1 MTPYSAAAAG
11 SLSSRASSRRAALST
26 SSGSSSAS
34 SRSRSSLISAC
45 SASPSPS
52 SSWIAF
58 SCWRRKNSRW
68 PFSISDWTCDWIF
81 VPSSRT
87 SSSRFRI
94 AETSRRRSSTF
105 TSSSSRCFSSVRMRT
120 VEATRWQ
127 SALGSSTLAAAS
139 CSSSGRYGHE
149 RDHAREEALHV
160 ARQRLDLA
168 RLLELVGQRRELG
181 HEVRLVADGH
191 VEVDALDALD
201 EDPQRAVRDANQ
213 LVDDR
218 GGADVVEIVE
228 AGRVGLLV
236 LHRHEREQALAGGDV
251 VDQLDR
257 ALLADRERRHRLG
270 EDDRLLERQHRHDR
284 RQVRRLGDRLDEL
297 VAHKR
302 VTAIVTFSRAGGRCA
317 SGRTIVSM
325 PRSYDACAFATSTSA
340 LSAIC
345 RRNVP

>member
-1 MTPYSAAAAG
+1 
-11 SLSSRASSRRAALST
+11 
-26 SSGSSSAS
+26 
-34 SRSRSSLISAC
+34 
-45 SASPSPS
+45 
-52 SSWIAF
+52 
-58 SCWRRKNSRW
+58 
-68 PFSISDWTCDWIF
+68 
-81 VPSSRT
+81 
-87 SSSRFRI
+87 
-94 AETSRRRSSTF
+94 
-105 TSSSSRCFSSVRMRT
+105 MRT
-120 VEATRWQ
+120 VDATRWQ

-139 CSSSGRYGHE
+139 CSSSGRYGTSAIT
-149 RDHAREEALHV
+149 RAK
-160 ARQRLDLA
+160 RLWTLRVSA
-168 RLLELVGQRRELG
+168 STSRVSSSSSRQRRELG
-181 HEVRLVADGH
+181 HEVRVVVDRH
-191 VEVDALDALD
+191 VELDALDALD

-218 GGADVVEIVE
+218 GGADVEEIVE
-228 AGRVGLLV
+228 ARRVGLLV
-236 LHRHEREQALAGGDV
+236 LHRHEREQALAGRDV

-257 ALLADRERRHRLG
+257 PLLADRERRHRLG

-297 VAHKR
+297 VAHRR